1 MRVTVLRPSW
11 ITNDRSG
18 DWTSKARNWGADR
31 MKMAALAL
39 LVGASLCFGQEQGDF
54 KPASSNVLDA
64 QYPKVD
70 SQSRVQIRFKA
81 PDAGHVKLNF
91 WSGPKVDMEKQPDG
105 FWTVTTPP
113 LAPGLHY
120 YTLNVDGAE
129 VSDPGSTAYFGGSKW
144 ASAVEVPE
152 AGADY
157 YLPQDV
163 PHGQVREVWYHSS
176 VTGTWRHAVVYL
188 PPGYDTAKSRY
199 PVLYLQH
206 GGGEDESGWI
216 RQGKANFILD
226 NLIASGSTK
235 PMIVVMANGYASRA
249 GYQVPDLT
257 GKPFG
262 SPEMMKVMQERMG
275 AFEDDMTQALI
286 PFIDKTF
293 RTVADRDHR
302 AMAGLS
308 MGGMQTFQVTFDRL
322 DLFSYIGGFSGAANV
337 FAMGNKKL
345 DTKTAFHG
353 AMADPAAFAK
363 RVHLL
368 WVGVGT
374 DEPAMMKSGLE
385 GLHASLDEGKVQ
397 HVFYESPGTAH
408 EWQTWRRDLK
418 DFAPR
423 LFQSAGQQTA
433 AVRRNN

>member
-1 MRVTVLRPSW
+1 MRLIAV
-11 ITNDRSG
+11 I
-18 DWTSKARNWGADR
+18 
-31 MKMAALAL
+31 ALVA
-39 LVGASLCFGQEQGDF
+39 GSLSFAQEQGDF
-54 KPASSNVLDA
+54 KPATSNVLDA

-70 SQSRVQIRFKA
+70 SNSRVLIRFKA
-81 PDAGHVKLNF
+81 PDATKVKLNF
-91 WSGPKVDMEKQPDG
+91 WSGPKMDMEKQADG
-105 FWTVTTPP
+105 FWTATTAPM
-113 LAPGLHY
+113 APGLHY
-120 YTLNVDGAE
+120 YTISVDGAE

-152 AGADY
+152 AGGDY
-157 YLPQDV
+157 YLPKEV
-163 PHGQVREVWYHSS
+163 PHGQVREIWYHSS
-176 VTGTWRHAVVYL
+176 VTGTWRHALVYL
-188 PPGYDTAKSRY
+188 PPDYDRQTNTRY

-206 GGGEDESGWI
+206 GGGEDETGWI

-226 NLIASGSTK
+226 NLIAGGSTT
-235 PMIVVMANGYASRA
+235 PMIIVMANGYASRS
-249 GYQVPDLT
+249 GYVVPDLT

-262 SPEMMKVMQERMG
+262 SPEFVKVMQERMG

-293 RTVADRDHR
+293 RTLPDRDHR

-337 FAMGNKKL
+337 FAAGGDKF

-353 AMADPAAFAK
+353 ALADPGAFAK
-363 RVHLL
+363 QVHLL

-374 DEPAMMKSGLE
+374 DEPDRMKSGLE
-385 GLHASLDEGKVQ
+385 KLHASLDEGKIQ

-423 LFQSAGQQTA
+423 LFRPAGQQPLA
-433 AVRRNN
+433 GRGK

>member
-1 MRVTVLRPSW
+1 MLF
-11 ITNDRSG
+11 
-18 DWTSKARNWGADR
+18 
-31 MKMAALAL
+31 AASFCVA
-39 LVGASLCFGQEQGDF
+39 QESGDF
-54 KPASSNVLDA
+54 KPATSNVLDA

-70 SQSRVQIRFKA
+70 SSSRVQIRFKA
-81 PDAGHVKLNF
+81 PEASKVRVNF
-91 WSGPKVDMEKQPDG
+91 WSGPKADMEKQSDG
-105 FWTVTTPP
+105 FWTFTTPQ

-120 YTLNVDGAE
+120 YTIVVDGAE

-152 AGADY
+152 TGADY
-157 YLPQDV
+157 YLPRDV

-176 VTGTWRHAVVYL
+176 VTGTWRHAFVYL
-188 PPGYDTAKSRY
+188 PPDYDNQTKMRY

-226 NLIASGSTK
+226 NLIAGGNTK

-249 GYQVPDLT
+249 GYIAPDLT

-262 SPEMMKVMQERMG
+262 SPEFMKVMQERMG
-275 AFEDDMTQALI
+275 AFEDDVTQALI
-286 PFIDKTF
+286 PFIDKSF
-293 RTVADRDHR
+293 RTFPDRDHR

-308 MGGMQTFQVTFDRL
+308 MGGMQTFQITFNHL
-322 DLFSYIGGFSGAANV
+322 DAFSYIGGFSGA
-337 FAMGNKKL
+337 GNPFLTSGKF
-345 DTKTAFHG
+345 DVKTAYHG
-353 AMADPAAFAK
+353 ALADPSAFAK

-368 WVGVGT
+368 WIGVGT
-374 DEPAMMKSGLE
+374 KEPERMKSGLE
-385 GLHASLDEGKVQ
+385 SLHTSLEEGKVQ
-397 HVFYESPGTAH
+397 HVFYESPGTDH

-423 LFQSAGQQTA
+423 LFQSGAQKSATA
-433 AVRRNN
+433 RGE